1 MGGFSK
7 YQMIGYAISIT
18 SLVDSWLIAAH
29 FVHGLCAVTISTY
42 STQSIVTARQ
52 LLLEEYSREG
62 KCEEERPRETMNKKS
77 SELETANDIRGEYHG
92 AFYRENE
99 KQRKGIA
106 TSLLFALYACL
117 LPPRIGSQFPLVS
130 RVLSSEVVF
139 IFICVYLGCLYV
151 SISQWISQG
160 ATTNQRIT

>member
-1 MGGFSK
+1 MCGFSK

-29 FVHGLCAVTISTY
+29 FMDGLCAVTISTY
-42 STQSIVTARQ
+42 STQSIVTARK

-99 KQRKGIA
+99 KQRKSIA
-106 TSLLFALYACL
+106 TSLLLALYACL